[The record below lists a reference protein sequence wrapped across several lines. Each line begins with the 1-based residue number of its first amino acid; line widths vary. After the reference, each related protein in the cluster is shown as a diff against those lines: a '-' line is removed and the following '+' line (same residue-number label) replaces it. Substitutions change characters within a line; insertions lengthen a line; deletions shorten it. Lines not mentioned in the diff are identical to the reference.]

1 MACIDERCQNPCRVA
16 NPCTG
21 SQQCLVT
28 DTLPTRTVACA
39 CPQGFVFGSNG
50 ECKQGKIQTHRHR
63 TYYLALIIEYST
75 RIHTRYDFLLVEVRA
90 ECYQDTDCR
99 VTEVCRQGDCMD
111 ACQQKQCGINAKCE
125 HTVHDARCECL
136 PGFTGD
142 AFRECFPRKSLIF
155 VSIVVFYVRL
165 YFFVMYLCFVTHDMI
180 YLHI

>member
-1 MACIDERCQNPCRVA
+1 MEF
-16 NPCTG
+16 
-21 SQQCLVT
+21 S
-28 DTLPTRTVACA
+28 
-39 CPQGFVFGSNG
+39 
-50 ECKQGKIQTHRHR
+50 TH
-63 TYYLALIIEYST
+63 TI
-75 RIHTRYDFLLVEVRA
+75 YDFLVVEVRA

-155 VSIVVFYVRL
+155 VSIVVFHVRL